1 MKKAV
6 FALSIV
12 SMAVSSALI
21 AEELGT
27 IEVESTKL
35 SDVSGEEVKSADLAE
50 ALTKKL
56 PSVSIVRRSGIAN
69 DIILRGQKKDN
80 INILIDNTKV
90 YGACPNRMDPPTSHI
105 LVNNIDSIEVIEGPY
120 DVENFGTLSGAVKI
134 ITKEPSKE
142 FKGEA
147 SLNLGSWNYRK
158 AAATV
163 SGGNDDIRYLV
174 SMSRETSDQYE
185 DGEGNTFSEQII
197 DFGAAMGD
205 QFQPAYADMKAYE
218 KSTFLGKI
226 YADIAD
232 NQQLKFSYTANRS
245 DDVLYPSSKMDALYD
260 DSDIANLEY
269 SMTGLGEYSKSLDI
283 QLYSSHVDHPMSNRY
298 RRSAI
303 MMMDVV
309 SDLTTDMQGLK
320 VKNNFDLN
328 TSTNVTYGLD
338 TSNRN
343 WDGDYIVNGTT
354 IPVKSIDDVDTRN
367 VGLFAEMETKSDK
380 TSVKLGMRLDDTSID
395 TADASLNDNDYTSLS
410 ANVFARH
417 QATDKVAYFAGF
429 GRSNRVPDARELYF
443 HNRMGAHKGTDSLE
457 ATRNYEIDLGFD
469 NTYDSFNLKT
479 KFFYSQLKDYIYYN
493 SDSATNNF
501 ENIDATIQGLEI
513 SGAYFISDEIN
524 IDFGLAY
531 QKGEKDEPLTST
543 GQTDTDMAEIPPLK
557 ANIAVNYD
565 YGLKNTAS
573 VELVAV
579 DAWDDFDAD
588 NGEQALKGY
597 GVVNA
602 KVTHNVTKNFEL
614 TAGVDNLLDKTY
626 ASSNTY
632 QDLTLLTAG
641 GSIMLLNEPGRY
653 MYVNGTY
660 KF

>member
-1 MKKAV
+1 
-6 FALSIV
+6 
-12 SMAVSSALI
+12 
-21 AEELGT
+21 
-27 IEVESTKL
+27 
-35 SDVSGEEVKSADLAE
+35 
-50 ALTKKL
+50 
-56 PSVSIVRRSGIAN
+56 
-69 DIILRGQKKDN
+69 
-80 INILIDNTKV
+80 
-90 YGACPNRMDPPTSHI
+90 
-105 LVNNIDSIEVIEGPY
+105 
-120 DVENFGTLSGAVKI
+120 NFGTLSGSVKI
-134 ITKEPSKE
+134 ITKEPSKD

-163 SGGNDDIRYLV
+163 SGGNNAVRYLV
-174 SMSRETSDQYE
+174 SMSHETGDQYE
-185 DGEGNTFSEQII
+185 DGDGNTFSEQII
-197 DFGAAMGD
+197 DAGAAMGD

-283 QLYSSHVDHPMSNRY
+283 QIYSSQVDHPMSNRY

-303 MMMDVV
+303 MMMDMV
-309 SDLTTDMQGLK
+309 SDLTTEMQGLK

-328 TSTNVTYGLD
+328 TSTNVMYGFD

-343 WDGDYIVNGTT
+343 WDGIYIINGTAT
-354 IPVKSIDDVDTRN
+354 IKSIDDVDTRN
-367 VGLFAEMETKSDK
+367 TGLFAEMETRSDK
-380 TSVKLGMRLDDTSID
+380 TSVKLGLRLDNTSID
-395 TADASLNDNDYTSLS
+395 TADASLTDNDYKGLS
-410 ANVFARH
+410 ANIFARH
-417 QATDKVAYFAGF
+417 QASDKVTYFAGF

-443 HNRMGAHKGTDSLE
+443 HNRMGAHIGADTLE
-457 ATRNYEIDLGFD
+457 ATRNYEFDLGFD
-469 NTYDSFNLKT
+469 NKYGNLNIKT
-479 KFFYSQLKDYIYYN
+479 KLFHSQLKDYIYYN

-513 SGAYFISDEIN
+513 SGAYFLSDEIN

-531 QKGEKDEPLTST
+531 QKGEKDNALT
-543 GQTDTDMAEIPPLK
+543 GQTDTDLAEIPPLK

-597 GVVNA
+597 GVINA
-602 KVTHNVTKNFEL
+602 KVTHNVTKTFEL
-614 TAGVDNLLDKTY
+614 TAGIDNLFDKTY
-626 ASSNTY
+626 ATSNTY
-632 QDLTLLTAG
+632 QDLTLLATG
-641 GSIMLLNEPGRY
+641 GTIMLLNEPGRY
-653 MYVNGTY
+653 LYVNGSY
-660 KF
+660 QF